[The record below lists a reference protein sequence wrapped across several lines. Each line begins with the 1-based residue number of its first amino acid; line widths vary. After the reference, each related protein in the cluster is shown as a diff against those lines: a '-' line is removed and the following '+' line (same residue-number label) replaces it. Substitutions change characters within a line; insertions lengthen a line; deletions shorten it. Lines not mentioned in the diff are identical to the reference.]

1 MTSSNGVVIKRSP
14 RQHGFITTMACG
26 LRRVRG
32 RKNRE
37 ILLSSA
43 NGMRNIEQSMV
54 IMRCRSVFS
63 FNQVAI
69 NCLEMP
75 RPGTQIYCTRI
86 PAFQDYLIHQA
97 KELLLVG
104 WRKITAC
111 HFLSFPASLKL
122 PRVLALDQEQAIAR
136 FCAIACS
143 WLVATA

>member
-86 PAFQDYLIHQA
+86 PAFQDYLIHQFTKQRNCSSLDGA
-97 KELLLVG
+97 RLLLAIFFHSPLLSSCHEYWPLTRNKQSHKIVRLLVPG
-104 WRKITAC
+104 W
-111 HFLSFPASLKL
+111 
-122 PRVLALDQEQAIAR
+122 
-136 FCAIACS
+136 
-143 WLVATA
+143 